1 MKRRA
6 LISFVL
12 ISLMPVQIALADSA
26 NPPQIGRVKIADAK
40 SFYTPGDEIVFE
52 IGYSGGNP
60 GIKSVMLYPKAED
73 SSNQNC
79 IGSGVGL
86 SWVLGEQYS
95 SSYVGPV
102 STNVIRLTGTI
113 TSNCANNGVVKFEST
128 SMITLVDRTDLSD
141 FEYVDLPSITVKDG
155 KNIPP
160 GTLLAEPKTTS
171 LNLDFIQDSYVID
184 ESNPTLIQLPKKN
197 SDGLVISYRARSW
210 IGPQA
215 CRLMIDSSGYGSTL
229 VLMRS
234 GECNVEAG
242 IGLTRSEF
250 TKAYALKNFLVS
262 TKVEAEAKAA
272 AELKRKL
279 DGEARV
285 AAELKAKQEAEAKA
299 AAELKAKQEAE
310 AKAAAELKAK
320 QDAEA
325 RTAADK
331 LAAEKVAA
339 AKLASK
345 KKTTITCV
353 KGKHTKKVT
362 AIKPKC
368 PTGYKS
374 KK

>member
-1 MKRRA
+1 MKRVVPFLVTFTL
-6 LISFVL
+6 LIAAPFAV
-12 ISLMPVQIALADSA
+12 ADSA

-60 GIKSVMLYPKAED
+60 GIKSVTLYPDPED

-141 FEYVDLPSITVKDG
+141 FEYVDLPSITVKGG

-171 LNLDFIQDSYVID
+171 LNLGFIQDSYVID

-197 SDGLVISYRARSW
+197 SDGLVILYRARSW

-262 TKVEAEAKAA
+262 TKAEAEAEAA

-279 DGEARV
+279 EAEARV
-285 AAELKAKQEAEAKA
+285 AAELKAQQEAEVKA

-310 AKAAAELKAK
+310 AKAAAEKAAAELKAK
-320 QDAEA
+320 QEA
-325 RTAADK
+325 KAA
-331 LAAEKVAA
+331 AAAVAA
-339 AKLASK
+339 KSK
-345 KKTTITCV
+345 RTTITCV
-353 KGKHTKKVT
+353 KGKLTKKVT
-362 AIKPKC
+362 AVKPKC
-368 PTGYKS
+368 PAGYKV

>member
-1 MKRRA
+1 
-6 LISFVL
+6 
-12 ISLMPVQIALADSA
+12 
-26 NPPQIGRVKIADAK
+26 
-40 SFYTPGDEIVFE
+40 
-52 IGYSGGNP
+52 
-60 GIKSVMLYPKAED
+60 
-73 SSNQNC
+73 
-79 IGSGVGL
+79 
-86 SWVLGEQYS
+86 
-95 SSYVGPV
+95 
-102 STNVIRLTGTI
+102 
-113 TSNCANNGVVKFEST
+113 
-128 SMITLVDRTDLSD
+128 
-141 FEYVDLPSITVKDG
+141 VKDG

-262 TKVEAEAKAA
+262 TKVEAEAKVA

-339 AKLASK
+339 AKLASM

-353 KGKHTKKVT
+353 KGKLTKKVT